1 MMKVRMQQPVKVV
14 VEHNLSSTIVEL
26 LKQEGVHKPFVVL
39 DKFLIDVPAVKEMLK
54 AMDDG
59 GFVSQVYTGIVPDP
73 PARVINAG
81 ASQMR
86 NFGADAVVAI
96 GGGSALD
103 GAKGINIVASDGGK
117 IEDFVKDEQAIH
129 DLKPLISV
137 PTTAG
142 TGSEM
147 SNALVVTDEAA
158 HEKNAILSDKML
170 SDYAVLIP
178 ELTASLPSRQTI
190 ASGLDAFSHAAE
202 GYLSTLS
209 SPVCDAICEKVMFLL
224 FNYLPNAVKDGQNIE
239 WRERVMVAAN
249 LAGWMLNQSGTI
261 VAHSEAHIL
270 GTKYH
275 FVHGEAVAYALPA
288 VLELVAPVKPKKV
301 REIGKILG
309 ASFTGNEKAD
319 EIAHIT
325 VQAYKHFRDDLVG
338 LHPFADYGVSND
350 ELVQAT
356 DEVLHERFAG
366 NTPVE
371 LTHDNVSDLLRHF
384 G

>member
-1 MMKVRMQQPVKVV
+1 MKIRMQQPVKVV
-14 VEHNLSSTIVEL
+14 VEHDLSSSIIEL
-26 LKQEGVHKPFVVL
+26 LKIEKVKKPFIVL
-39 DKFLIDVPAVKEMLK
+39 DKFLLNVPAVKQMLQDLDK
-54 AMDDG
+54 E
-59 GFVSQVYTGIVPDP
+59 GFAYQVYDGIVPDP
-73 PARVINAG
+73 PAKVINEG
-81 ASQMR
+81 AAKMR
-86 NFGADAVVAI
+86 ESASDSVIAI
-96 GGGSALD
+96 GGGSSLD

-117 IEDFVKDEQAIH
+117 IEDYVADEDAIH

-147 SNALVVTDEAA
+147 SNALVVTNEAA

-170 SDYAVLIP
+170 SDYALLIP
-178 ELTASLPSRQTI
+178 ELTESLPERQTI

-209 SPVCDAICEKVMFLL
+209 SPVCDAICEKIMFLL
-224 FNYLPNAVKDGQNIE
+224 FNYLPGAVKDGHNIE
-239 WRERVMVAAN
+239 LRQRVMVAAN

-288 VLELVAPVKPKKV
+288 VLKLVAPVKAKKV
-301 REIGKILG
+301 KEIGKILG
-309 ASFTGNEKAD
+309 AEFKGDETPE
-319 EIAHIT
+319 EIAQIT
-325 VQAYKHFRDDLVG
+325 IKAYKHFRDDLVG
-338 LHPFADYGVSND
+338 LHPFSDYGVSHD
-350 ELVQAT
+350 DLVQNT

-366 NTPVE
+366 NTPVK
-371 LTHDNVSDLLRHF
+371 LTQDNVAELLRHF

>member
-1 MMKVRMQQPVKVV
+1 MKIRMQQPVKVV
-14 VEHNLSSTIVEL
+14 VEHDLSASILEL
-26 LKQEGVHKPFVVL
+26 LKIENAHKPFVVL
-39 DKFLIDVPAVKEMLK
+39 DKFLLNVPAVKQMLQ
-54 AMDDG
+54 AMEDEG
-59 GFVSQVYTGIVPDP
+59 LAYQVYDGIVPDP
-73 PARVINAG
+73 PAKVINEG
-81 ASQMR
+81 AAKMR
-86 NFGADAVVAI
+86 EFGGDIVIAI
-96 GGGSALD
+96 GGGSSLD
-103 GAKGINIVASDGGK
+103 GAKGINIMASDGGS
-117 IEDFVKDEQAIH
+117 IEDYVKDENAIH

-147 SNALVVTDEAA
+147 SNALVVTNEAA

-170 SDYAVLIP
+170 SDYALLVP
-178 ELTASLPSRQTI
+178 ELTESLPERQTI

-224 FNYLPNAVKDGQNIE
+224 FNYLPGAVKDGHNIE
-239 WRERVMVAAN
+239 LRQRVMVAAN

-288 VLELVAPVKPKKV
+288 VLKLVAPVEPKKV

-309 ASFTGNEKAD
+309 ATFNGNESPD
-319 EIAHIT
+319 EIAEIT
-325 VQAYKHFRDDLVG
+325 VKAYKHFRDDLVG
-338 LHPFADYGVSND
+338 LHPFEDYGVSNED
-350 ELVQAT
+350 LVQNT

-371 LTHDNVSDLLRHF
+371 LTHDNVAELLRHF